1 MVSWCDVICGL
12 IYYVILCLL
21 IISHIAQLT
30 QEIDDGMLIILCLVH
45 LLVIITCSLFNAS
58 KPVC

>member
-45 LLVIITCSLFNAS
+45 LLVIITCNLFRQ
-58 KPVC
+58 C